1 MSNSP
6 CHEKVEV
13 DQDESGPD
21 KTSIHQ
27 GHQRVHHSKTEDE
40 IKRIDALVL
49 AEGTTLES
57 FKHLDEKKIL
67 RKMDLR
73 LIPVLALLY
82 LLSFLDRESR
92 FRSTA
97 SFFLHNLLQVYL

>member
-1 MSNSP
+1 MSTSP
-6 CHEKVEV
+6 YNEKVEV

-27 GHQRVHHSKTEDE
+27 GHQHGHHSKAEDE
-40 IKRIDALVL
+40 IKRIEALAL
-49 AEGTTLES
+49 AESTTLES

-82 LLSFLDRESR
+82 LLSFLDRESIFVSFLLLHL
-92 FRSTA
+92 FRV
-97 SFFLHNLLQVYL
+97 HR